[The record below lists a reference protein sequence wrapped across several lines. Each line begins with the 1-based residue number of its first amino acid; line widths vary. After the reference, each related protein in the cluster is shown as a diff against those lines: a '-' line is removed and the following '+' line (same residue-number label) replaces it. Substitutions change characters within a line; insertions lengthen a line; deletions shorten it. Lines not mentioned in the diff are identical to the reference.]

1 MALDLRDVLRSEMR
15 VHPRLAQQGL
25 FEGAEARA
33 QIAAALPPL
42 VPFGEAD
49 YAGALWV
56 IDWDHRLPSRHAAL
70 RLYAYYSE
78 ERRREIEDAVA
89 AREKEIAAEDLFPEF
104 DVSDFAGLPADEA
117 YEAETDLGGSPARL
131 RLVSEWR
138 RQIQPVA
145 AANAVEIV
153 RASTPFRELRVNGRI
168 RPPGLG
174 DLEPTEW
181 SPPCESGH
189 VRWAVDVWYLL
200 TFNGMIGEGRA
211 FLVDLVEKQV
221 VRERDFQFRA
231 G

>member
-78 ERRREIEDAVA
+78 ERRREIEDAVG
-89 AREKEIAAEDLFPEF
+89 AREKEITAEDLFPEF
-104 DVSDFAGLPADEA
+104 DVSDFAGLPAD
-117 YEAETDLGGSPARL
+117 
-131 RLVSEWR
+131 
-138 RQIQPVA
+138 
-145 AANAVEIV
+145 EIV

>member
-1 MALDLRDVLRSEMR
+1 MALDLRDLLRSEMR

-25 FEGAEARA
+25 FEGAEARV
-33 QIAAALPPL
+33 QIAATIPPL
-42 VPFGEAD
+42 VPFGDAD

-70 RLYAYYSE
+70 RLYAYYTA
-78 ERRREIEDAVA
+78 ERRRELEDAVA

-138 RQIQPVA
+138 RQIQPLA
-145 AANAVEIV
+145 ASNAVEIV
-153 RASTPFRELRVNGRI
+153 RASGPFRELRVNGRV

-211 FLVDLVEKQV
+211 FLVDLVERQV

>member
-1 MALDLRDVLRSEMR
+1 MALDLRDLLRSEMR

-33 QIAAALPPL
+33 QIAAVIPPL

-56 IDWDHRLPSRHAAL
+56 IDWDH
-70 RLYAYYSE
+70 
-78 ERRREIEDAVA
+78 
-89 AREKEIAAEDLFPEF
+89 
-104 DVSDFAGLPADEA
+104 
-117 YEAETDLGGSPARL
+117 
-131 RLVSEWR
+131 
-138 RQIQPVA
+138 
-145 AANAVEIV
+145 
-153 RASTPFRELRVNGRI
+153 

-211 FLVDLVEKQV
+211 FLVDLVERNV

>member
-1 MALDLRDVLRSEMR
+1 MALDLRDLLRFEMR

-33 QIAAALPPL
+33 QIAATIPPL

-70 RLYAYYSE
+70 RLYAYYTP
-78 ERRREIEDAVA
+78 ERRRELEEAVA

-145 AANAVEIV
+145 ASNAVEIV
-153 RASTPFRELRVNGRI
+153 RASTPFRELRANGRV

-211 FLVDLVEKQV
+211 FLVDLVERQV